1 MFKGIS
7 HYLQKNIRLNCDT
20 NLIMSFLSRMQSMS
34 LNHESGIN
42 SPTSYELSP
51 TATQTYFPVEGS
63 KVFTIKLPQNMMPI
77 AKQKMNHK
85 FHPNYDLI
93 QDNIEFSD
101 PDDLPAIDLFNDQY
115 FELVSEPPM
124 QECHLNTSKFGASN
138 SRKSSKKSKFTEIED
153 RNLCLLVLKY
163 GPNNWKKVASE
174 LKNRTPRQCRD
185 RYRHYLSP
193 TINQS
198 PWTNEEDQILR
209 EKTREFGFKWKLLEQ
224 FFNNRNEIQ
233 LRNRY
238 YTLST
243 LDRNNEIS
251 ASHQS
256 FESETPE
263 YENDFLSDFCPL
275 FDDCILFHEGML

>member
-1 MFKGIS
+1 
-7 HYLQKNIRLNCDT
+7 
-20 NLIMSFLSRMQSMS
+20 MSFLSRMQSMS

-51 TATQTYFPVEGS
+51 TTTQTNSPVEGS

-77 AKQKMNHK
+77 ANQQINHR
-85 FHPNYDLI
+85 FQPNYGLI

-115 FELVSEPPM
+115 CQLVSESLM
-124 QECHLNTSKFGASN
+124 KECHLNTPKLGTSN

-153 RNLCLLVLKY
+153 QNLCLLVLKY
-163 GPNNWKKVASE
+163 GPNNWKKVARE

-198 PWTNEEDQILR
+198 SWTNEEDQILR
-209 EKTREFGFKWKLLEQ
+209 EKIQELGFKWKLLEQ

-238 YTLST
+238 YTLSA
-243 LDRNNEIS
+243 LDRNNELYS
-251 ASHQS
+251 SNQS
-256 FESETPE
+256 FEHEKPE
-263 YENDFLSDFCPL
+263 YENDFLSEFCPL
-275 FDDCILFHEGML
+275 FDDDILFHEDMM